1 MFLVID
7 VFKIHGYTAE
17 WICMFENRTCIFNFV
32 ASVYRL
38 KYSPP
43 RQQIYHHILS

>member
-7 VFKIHGYTAE
+7 VPKIHGYTAE
-17 WICMFENRTCIFNFV
+17 RICMFENHMCIFNFA

-43 RQQIYHHILS
+43 RQRIYHHILS